1 MRILLTGGSGQIG
14 WELRRTLATLGDVVA
29 PPRTTLD
36 LASGQSIGRVVREI
50 RPQLVVNAAGYTAVD
65 RAEEEIDSATQ
76 INANAP
82 GILAGEC
89 KRIGAVL
96 IHYSTDYV
104 FDGRKSVPYTE
115 QDDPSPLSVYGQS
128 KLLGE
133 TLVQDES
140 DAYLIFRTSWIYGM
154 RGKNFLL
161 TMRRL
166 AEERQTL
173 NIVND
178 QLGSPTWSRMVAE
191 ATAQIIAKGIS
202 GQGFERAWFEQQSGL
217 YHMSATGSA
226 TWYAFAKAI
235 FEQLGLPVTVS
246 PIASSAYPVAAQ
258 RPPNSCLDNSKL
270 GTTFGIQLPDW
281 RTGLVLSVGD
291 ESKRA
296 ECIE

>member
-14 WELRRTLATLGDVVA
+14 WELRRTLATLGEVVA

-36 LASGQSIGRVVREI
+36 LASDQSIGRAVREI

-76 INANAP
+76 ANGSAP
-82 GILAGEC
+82 GILAREC

-104 FDGRKSVPYTE
+104 FDGRKSIPYSE
-115 QDDPSPLSVYGQS
+115 VDDPSPLSVYGQS

-133 TLVQDES
+133 TRVRDEG

-166 AEERQTL
+166 AAERQTL

-178 QLGSPTWSRMVAE
+178 QVGSPTWSRMVAE

-202 GQGFERAWFEQQSGL
+202 GQGVERTWFEERSGL

-226 TWYAFAKAI
+226 SWHAFAKAI
-235 FEQLGLPVTVS
+235 FEQLGLPVAVS
-246 PIASSAYPVAAQ
+246 PIESSAYPVAAQ
-258 RPPNSCLDNSKL
+258 RPLNSCLDNSKL
-270 GTTFGIQLPDW
+270 GAIFGIQLPDW
-281 RTGLVLSVGD
+281 RTGLALSVAD
-291 ESKRA
+291 EFQTAKNGG
-296 ECIE
+296 